1 MQKLNVLRFQ
11 VFTAA
16 GMKMAVFWD
25 AVQCILLETDDVS
38 EVLMASTIK
47 LIRHILEVVRKS
59 ETSVGF

>member
-16 GMKMAVFWD
+16 GLKMAVFCD

-38 EVLMASTIK
+38 EVLLASNIK
-47 LIRHILEVVRKS
+47 LIRPNFGGCKKI
-59 ETSVGF
+59 